1 MSSQALSSLLKDQV
15 HGPTTAPIT
24 VSVSIDCFVQ
34 DWQSLTSTCL
44 SYHNGV
50 LINPFPEI
58 YILYALC
65 FNTCTLMFFSAGL
78 S

>member
-34 DWQSLTSTCL
+34 DWQSLDIHVSLLPQWC
-44 SYHNGV
+44 
-50 LINPFPEI
+50 PD
-58 YILYALC
+58 
-65 FNTCTLMFFSAGL
+65 
-78 S
+78 

>member
-24 VSVSIDCFVQ
+24 VSVSINCFVQ
-34 DWQSLTSTCL
+34 DWQSLDIHVSLLPQWCPDE
-44 SYHNGV
+44 
-50 LINPFPEI
+50 PFPRD
-58 YILYALC
+58 LYPLC

>member
-24 VSVSIDCFVQ
+24 VSVSIDCSVQ
-34 DWQSLTSTCL
+34 DWQSLDIHVSL
-44 SYHNGV
+44 

>member
-34 DWQSLTSTCL
+34 DWQLLDILVSLLPQWC
-44 SYHNGV
+44 
-50 LINPFPEI
+50 PRD
-58 YILYALC
+58 LYPLC